1 MQMGAFEV
9 FPLENASFPLV
20 VFTNKSC
27 SETTY
32 AQLEK
37 ETWEMQELGWKSKME
52 EKKSRKQ
59 EIAKSDI
66 PNNIVLDKTVLLEE
80 SSKYYLL
87 AVSLTRVRTAFLLS
101 RYNLRLFVPRHAHD
115 SNVNS
120 HRSAFILPC
129 ILTTVVT

>member
-1 MQMGAFEV
+1 MQIRAFEV

-20 VFTNKSC
+20 LFTNKTC
-27 SETTY
+27 SETMY

-37 ETWEMQELGWKSKME
+37 ETWKMQELGWKSKME
-52 EKKSRKQ
+52 VKKSRKQ

-66 PNNIVLDKTVLLEE
+66 PDNIVLVEE

-115 SNVNS
+115 SNFNS
-120 HRSAFILPC
+120 HTSAFILPC
-129 ILTTVVT
+129 ILTTLVT